1 MIPQSV
7 KERIEKEAQEY
18 ARTYKGTKLIKRPYI
33 DGAEHE
39 ASLSAGLVKA
49 LQEIAAMKREPGET
63 TDTYAFNRCWHIATE
78 ALKQYSSK

>member
-1 MIPQSV
+1 MMPQSV

-18 ARTYKGTKLIKRPYI
+18 ARTYKGTKLIKRSYI
-33 DGAEHE
+33 YGAEHE

-49 LQEIAAMKREPGET
+49 QKIAAMKREPGET

-78 ALKQYSSK
+78 ALTKYTQQK

>member
-7 KERIEKEAQEY
+7 KERIENEAQEY
-18 ARTYKGTKLIKRPYI
+18 ARTYNGTKLIKRPYI
-33 DGAEHE
+33 AGAERE